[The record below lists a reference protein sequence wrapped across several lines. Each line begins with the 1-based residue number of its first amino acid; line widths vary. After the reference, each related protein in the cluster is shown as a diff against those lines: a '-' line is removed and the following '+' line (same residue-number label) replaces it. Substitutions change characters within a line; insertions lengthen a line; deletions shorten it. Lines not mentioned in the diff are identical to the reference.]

1 MNRTRLAHNDTT
13 PQACLHAETSQAIMR
28 LAPSPTTVFVVASAA
43 ISRRFAAPRLIF
55 PDELP
60 VSEPLDEGSFDG
72 PNPSG
77 ATGFWTVYDDL
88 ATEDNLGKASRGEP
102 TTSFLSTSMILRA
115 DGQTSRGSDF
125 IKGRWELEKQDG
137 RRRLLMTLRA
147 PLLRE
152 ELRYEGL
159 LLRLS
164 TDGEPL
170 PSEDAADDQR
180 LDNELR
186 AVGRCSRWDIG
197 ADAPRLIKNSTF
209 SMIKIQVRRS
219 GRPLPPSLAKNP
231 VMRVSLSASP
241 PLTAGGPHAA
251 HTVDQAV
258 FAAARPRGGAAAA
271 GDGAR
276 VRRRRCGRPAQAA

>member
-1 MNRTRLAHNDTT
+1 MTQT
-13 PQACLHAETSQAIMR
+13 PQACVHAETSQAIMR

-125 IKGRWELEKQDG
+125 IKGRWELEKQEKIDAQ
-137 RRRLLMTLRA
+137 RA
-147 PLLRE
+147 IRQQKRE
-152 ELRYEGL
+152 
-159 LLRLS
+159 
-164 TDGEPL
+164 
-170 PSEDAADDQR
+170 A
-180 LDNELR
+180 
-186 AVGRCSRWDIG
+186 
-197 ADAPRLIKNSTF
+197 
-209 SMIKIQVRRS
+209 
-219 GRPLPPSLAKNP
+219 
-231 VMRVSLSASP
+231 
-241 PLTAGGPHAA
+241 
-251 HTVDQAV
+251 
-258 FAAARPRGGAAAA
+258 AAAA
-271 GDGAR
+271 GVSLRDLRETPIGVGPLDGTQDQLQLEDKEA
-276 VRRRRCGRPAQAA
+276 VDAVLAKAAAAAAASRKPTAA